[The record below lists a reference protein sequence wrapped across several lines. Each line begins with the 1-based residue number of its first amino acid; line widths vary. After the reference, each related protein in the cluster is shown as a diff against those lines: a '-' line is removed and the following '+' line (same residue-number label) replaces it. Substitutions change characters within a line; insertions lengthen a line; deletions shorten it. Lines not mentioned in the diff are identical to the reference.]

1 MVYGTSAI
9 MNIII
14 WWGHDFVVDH
24 YTVYAPTKSVV
35 HPTLCATDQQ
45 LARLLFFEILVTWF
59 STLVE
64 DTGSIP
70 RILRE
75 LYGRIVNL
83 EFESLEISV
92 TEMYQIRS

>member
-1 MVYGTSAI
+1 M
-9 MNIII
+9 
-14 WWGHDFVVDH
+14 
-24 YTVYAPTKSVV
+24 
-35 HPTLCATDQQ
+35 
-45 LARLLFFEILVTWF
+45 TWF

-64 DTGSIP
+64 GTGSIP
-70 RILRE
+70 KILRE

>member
-1 MVYGTSAI
+1 M
-9 MNIII
+9 
-14 WWGHDFVVDH
+14 
-24 YTVYAPTKSVV
+24 
-35 HPTLCATDQQ
+35 
-45 LARLLFFEILVTWF
+45 TWF

-64 DTGSIP
+64 DTDFIP

-83 EFESLEISV
+83 EFECLKMSI

>member
-1 MVYGTSAI
+1 M
-9 MNIII
+9 
-14 WWGHDFVVDH
+14 
-24 YTVYAPTKSVV
+24 
-35 HPTLCATDQQ
+35 
-45 LARLLFFEILVTWF
+45 TWF

-83 EFESLEISV
+83 EFESLEMSA